1 MMAVVIVVPEFVDEM
16 DSCEGGEVDNT
27 HEELNPPDIDPLD
40 RLNCGL
46 KGRLLAGDT
55 GSEAFKRLRSV
66 FFKRLRSELCKRV
79 RSEELLVLAEG
90 RQW

>member
-46 KGRLLAGDT
+46 NGRLFFTGDT
-55 GSEAFKRLRSV
+55 GSEAFN
-66 FFKRLRSELCKRV
+66 RLRSELCKRV

>member
-46 KGRLLAGDT
+46 KGRLFFTGDT
-55 GSEAFKRLRSV
+55 GSDA
-66 FFKRLRSELCKRV
+66 FKRLRSELCKRV
-79 RSEELLVLAEG
+79 RSEELLVLAAEG